1 MKQLSFFL
9 PIAIGIL
16 LLPFSLLA
24 QENIVPGIII
34 LKVKQANADAWQAQM
49 SEDQWLAENAIASVE
64 RKYPHAERPEPRQT
78 DKHGN
83 PFVDLTRTYK
93 LTLVEGAD
101 VLENIKKL
109 EESGQFEWVEPTTY
123 SQSFTIPND
132 PQVGTLDH
140 LLHANLYASWDTTQ
154 GDTNV
159 IMGITDTSFDLLH
172 EDLQGNL
179 KYNYADP
186 IDGTDNDNDGYT
198 DNYRGWDIWGDDN
211 GVFFTND
218 WHGTGVL
225 AVAAATTNNGVGMA
239 GAGFKCKYL
248 PVKIANDATNGNTT
262 IVTADG
268 HDAIT
273 YCADRDCKVIN
284 CSWGTL
290 TYSNDG
296 QDVVNYATINKDAV
310 VVAAS
315 GNTNAEEFRYPASF
329 YRAVSVTGVHNT
341 DEFNNGVNAP
351 FTRSDSVDV
360 CAQGYNVMA
369 TATVGASGSTEV
381 YQTTGGTSIASP
393 IVCGAVAIIR
403 SAYPCLTAIEAAD
416 LLIASAV
423 DIENVGTNSSYA
435 GKIGKRIDT
444 YAALQNNPC
453 LTVGVNDVS
462 REEVSVSVYPNPS
475 SDQVNITMS
484 QADNWHV
491 QVLDTKGR
499 IIINQQFKGTNMVLS
514 GLAAGFYVARISN
527 DEQDFSARFSV
538 ITP

>member
-1 MKQLSFFL
+1 MKRLSIFL
-9 PIAIGIL
+9 LL

-24 QENIVPGIII
+24 QQNVVPNIII
-34 LKVKQANADAWQAQM
+34 VKAKDSRADAIDSKLTKHEAFTQLNIEEAK
-49 SEDQWLAENAIASVE
+49 
-64 RKYPHAERPEPRQT
+64 RKYPHAEKPEPRQV

-93 LTLVEGAD
+93 LTLFDGEDLSDA
-101 VLENIKKL
+101 IRKL
-109 EESGQFEWVEPTTY
+109 EETDLFEWVEPTTY
-123 SQSFTIPND
+123 SASFAIPND
-132 PQVGTLDH
+132 PQVGSLDH
-140 LLHANLYASWDTTQ
+140 LLHANLYAAWDTTQ

-159 IMGITDTSFDLLH
+159 VMGITDTSFDLLH

-179 KYNYADP
+179 KYNYDDP
-186 IDGTDNDNDGYT
+186 IDGSDNDNDGYT
-198 DNYRGWDIWGDDN
+198 DNYRGWDIWGNDN
-211 GVFFTND
+211 DVFFTND

-225 AVAAATTNNGVGMA
+225 AVAAATTDNGVGMA

-248 PVKIANDATNGNTT
+248 PVKIANDASNGNTT

-273 YCADRDCKVIN
+273 YCADRNCKVIN

-329 YRAVSVTGVHNT
+329 YRAISVTGVHNS
-341 DEFNNGVNAP
+341 DEFNNGTNAP

-393 IVCGAVAIIR
+393 IVCGALAIIR
-403 SAYPCLTAIEAAD
+403 SAYPCLSAIEAAD
-416 LLIASAV
+416 LLVETAV
-423 DIENVGTNSSYA
+423 DIESVGTNPTYA

-444 YAALQNNPC
+444 HAALQDNPC
-453 LTVGVNDVS
+453 LTVGIENMDRDGVDITI
-462 REEVSVSVYPNPS
+462 YPNPS
-475 SDQVNITMS
+475 KADITIVLNETGTWRIRVLD
-484 QADNWHV
+484 ALGH
-491 QVLDTKGR
+491 QVLTQRFSGNR
-499 IIINQQFKGTNMVLS
+499 LTLS
-514 GLAAGFYVARISN
+514 GLATGFYVLEASN
-527 DEQDFSARFSV
+527 DNAIFSKRFS
-538 ITP
+538 IID